1 MADPTSIKS
10 SPKPPPTNRSRSR
23 TPPSPNAPR
32 LEEVEIDDWA
42 ARLNSGG
49 TQRQASEKPP
59 HPFANGAKGWA
70 TRPGIRLKTERC
82 GTRPVSAPPAGT
94 PLQLRRC
101 WTGLTRW
108 QLAAHRGRR
117 AFLAGHRKNNVLA
130 VTVEVLI

>member
-10 SPKPPPTNRSRSR
+10 SPKPPPPNRSRSR

-49 TQRQASEKPP
+49 TQRQASEKRP

-70 TRPGIRLKTERC
+70 TRHRMPWRV
-82 GTRPVSAPPAGT
+82 RPAIQMPPPP
-94 PLQLRRC
+94 PLYYSVQNPVPS
-101 WTGLTRW
+101 GP
-108 QLAAHRGRR
+108 
-117 AFLAGHRKNNVLA
+117 FF
-130 VTVEVLI
+130 